1 MFRPTLIALILLP
14 LTYLPAAA
22 QGVFVP
28 PPDSVM
34 GPDRNDG
41 QFSGKRAY
49 VARKLPLHGFGNVD
63 VGRLTNQQVV
73 LIDNAIH
80 SGRSIGD
87 INARIGSIIRGGGLL
102 QNIVRGL

>member
-1 MFRPTLIALILLP
+1 MIRIILAAALCA
-14 LTYLPAAA
+14 TSMVPAAA

-34 GPDRNDG
+34 GQDRNDG

-49 VARKLPLHGFGNVD
+49 VARTLPLHGFGDVD

-102 QNIVRGL
+102 QRIVRGL